1 MLCQDCNKNEATI
14 HLSQIVNKQQVVLNL
29 CQTCADRRGFENPLK
44 NVPFPLGEF
53 LSSMVSESLTNVSK
67 ELEKAFCP
75 ECKLSYETFT
85 KTGKL
90 GCGYCYQAF
99 RQPLAD
105 LLRKI
110 HGSNLHRGKRH
121 NSAGEVMEP
130 LKEEA
135 RLRDELKRAIANE
148 EYERAAQI
156 RDMIKEVKEN
166 AESSHV

>member
-1 MLCQDCNKNEATI
+1 HM
-14 HLSQIVNKQQVVLNL
+14 SQIINKQQVTLNL
-29 CQTCADRRGFENPLK
+29 CEDCANRRGFENPLK

-53 LSSMVSESLTNVSK
+53 LSSMVSESLISVSK
-67 ELEKAFCP
+67 ELEHAVCP
-75 ECKLSYETFT
+75 TCQLSYEKFT
-85 KTGKL
+85 KTGRL
-90 GCGYCYQAF
+90 GCGECYNTF

-121 NSAGEVMEP
+121 NGGGEMMEP

>member
-14 HLSQIVNKQQVVLNL
+14 HMSQIVNKQQVTLNL
-29 CQTCADRRGFENPLK
+29 CEECAKRRGFENPLK
-44 NVPFPLGEF
+44 STPFPLGEF

-67 ELEKAFCP
+67 ELEHAVCP
-75 ECKLSYETFT
+75 GCGLNYERFT
-85 KTGKL
+85 KTGRL
-90 GCGYCYQAF
+90 GCGECYDTF

-121 NSAGEVMEP
+121 NGGSSAMEP

-135 RLRDELKRAIANE
+135 RLRDELRRAIKNE